1 MEFPDIKF
9 DGENMEKRNFQA
21 LIAGRENVGKSSIFN
36 KLIKQPRAIVE
47 DYPGVTR
54 DRIYGTVEW
63 TGRSFTVVDTGGLL
77 LDGEDRIK
85 KEVTKQVKE
94 AMKESDII
102 LFTVD
107 CQAGLI
113 PEDKKIFEWVKRSG
127 RPYIILANKADEPEK
142 FHEAGEFY
150 ALGAEH
156 IFPVSAA
163 HSYGLDDVL
172 DHIIAVMPPAHAFTE
187 AEKATRVSIVGKE
200 NVGKSSIFN
209 ALINEERSI
218 VTEIPGTT
226 RDSVD
231 TMLEIDGKKL
241 LLVDTAGVKKRKR
254 IKEKAEEYSIGRSFA
269 NVKRSDIAVHVI
281 DALEGIHDMDKNLIG
296 YTAGHFKGMVLVINK
311 WDLVDFRE
319 KERKKKEYTEFVRD
333 VLGFVY
339 YVPVVFTSA
348 KTGAG
353 LKQLLEIVF
362 QVETQYNLRV
372 KTSVLNRV
380 FQETIYDKSPSSGT
394 GMLKL
399 YYMSQVSSAPPT
411 FLIFVNKKDKI
422 KGNYMKYIEK
432 SLRKE
437 FGFDGV
443 PIRFKIREKKK
454 KEDIIK

>member
-1 MEFPDIKF
+1 MIYPYSKF
-9 DGENMEKRNFQA
+9 DGETMEKSNFQV

-36 KLIKQPRAIVE
+36 KLIKQSKAIVE

-54 DRIYGTVEW
+54 DRIYGTAEW
-63 TGRSFTVVDTGGLL
+63 LGRSFTVVDTGGLL
-77 LDGEDRIK
+77 IDGEDRIK
-85 KEVTKQVKE
+85 KEVVKQVKE
-94 AMKESDII
+94 AIKESDLI

-107 CQAGLI
+107 CQCGLI

-127 RPYIILANKADEPEK
+127 RPYIILANKADAPEK
-142 FHEAGEFY
+142 FHEAGDFY

-163 HSYGLDDVL
+163 HSFGLDDVL
-172 DHIIAVMPPAHAFTE
+172 DHIITVMPAPEEAPE
-187 AEKATRVSIVGKE
+187 AEKVTRVSIVGKE

-209 ALINEERSI
+209 AIINEERSI

-231 TMLEIDGKKL
+231 TLFEIEGKKL
-241 LLVDTAGVKKRKR
+241 LLVDTAGVKKRNR

-281 DALEGIHDMDKNLIG
+281 DAIEGIHDMDKKLIG
-296 YTAGHFKGMVLVINK
+296 YTAEHFKGIVLVINK

-319 KERKKKEYTEFVRD
+319 KDRKKKEYTEFVRD

-348 KTGAG
+348 KTGMG
-353 LKQLLEIVF
+353 LKQLLDIVF

-380 FQETIYDKSPSSGT
+380 FQESIYAKSPSSSTGT
-394 GMLKL
+394 LKL

-422 KGNYMKYIEK
+422 RNNYMKYLEK

-437 FGFDGV
+437 FGFEGV
-443 PIRFKIREKKK
+443 PVRFKKREKKK
-454 KEDIIK
+454 KEDIK